1 MKRHWNKKR
10 KVRSSHSEIK
20 RLEDSLRHTHD
31 ETERENLKQHIEHW
45 VRTQN
50 NHKQ

>member
-10 KVRSSHSEIK
+10 QIRSPQSEVK
-20 RLEDSLRHTHD
+20 RLSDALRHTQD

-45 VRTQN
+45 IRTQN
-50 NHKQ
+50 NHRH